1 MMRRLPKAIALTF
14 VLLSGCSFIPEF
26 QRPDT
31 ALPESYRHASEQ
43 NAAGQPMGE
52 QDWRDVFSDPQL
64 QILIEEALAS
74 GNDALLAA
82 ARLREAEA
90 LAGVARAP
98 LYPQGSLSLNT
109 SPTARLPGDSFTSNF
124 MGGAGISWEIDLW
137 GRYRSASEAAKAE
150 MLATAEGKHAVQSSL
165 VSSVAGLYFQ
175 LAALNEIQ
183 TVTQRAVENH
193 RSVLTLIKRLSAAGI
208 ATAAEERQ
216 QESALATIEV
226 RLPQL
231 RRQIAETENALS
243 ILLARN
249 PGAFSFNAA
258 VSLDLPEA
266 IPAGLPSALLDRRP
280 DIREAEDRM
289 LAANA
294 RIGEAKALF
303 FPSLSLT
310 ALYGGVSTRLVD
322 FLNSQAA
329 DVASFGPDV
338 MLPLFTGG
346 RLTFNR
352 DAAIARMEQAVIS
365 YRKTVLVAMGEVANA
380 LVAYETSLDALSLQ
394 TRRVETSRE
403 SLRLA
408 ELRFRS
414 GTTSFLEVLE
424 AQRQVLSAET
434 DQVQTLLERRR
445 ALIKIYLALGGG
457 WKDEQQPPN
466 PESQ

>member
-43 NAAGQPMGE
+43 NAAGQSMGE

-266 IPAGLPSALLDRRP
+266 VPAGLPSALLDRRP

-322 FLNSQAA
+322 LLNSQAA

-394 TRRVETSRE
+394 TRRVESSRE

>member
-1 MMRRLPKAIALTF
+1 MIRRLPKAIALTC
-14 VLLSGCSFIPEF
+14 VLLSGCSFIPEL
-26 QRPDT
+26 QRPDLG
-31 ALPESYRHASEQ
+31 LPESYRDAPEQ
-43 NAAGQPMGE
+43 NAAGQSMGD
-52 QDWRDVFSDPQL
+52 QDWRTVFNDPQL
-64 QILIEEALAS
+64 QRLIEEALAS

-98 LYPQGSLSLNT
+98 LYPQASLSLNT
-109 SPTARLPGDSFTSNF
+109 SPTARLPGDGFTSNF

-137 GRYRSASEAAKAE
+137 GRYRSASAAAKAE
-150 MLATAEGKHAVQSSL
+150 MLASAEGKHAVQSSL
-165 VSSVAGLYFQ
+165 ISSVAGYYYQ

-183 TVTQRAVENH
+183 AVTLRAVENH
-193 RSVLTLIKRLSAAGI
+193 RTVLTLIKRLSAAGI
-208 ATAAEERQ
+208 SSAAEERQ

-231 RRQIAETENALS
+231 RRQIAEAENALS

-249 PGAFSFNAA
+249 PGAFTFNAA
-258 VSLDLPEA
+258 VTLDLPEA

-303 FPSLSLT
+303 FPNVSLT
-310 ALYGGVSTRLVD
+310 ALFGGVSTRLTD
-322 FLNSQAA
+322 LLNSQAA
-329 DVASFGPDV
+329 DVASIGPDV

-365 YRKTVLVAMGEVANA
+365 YRKTVLGAMGEVANA
-380 LVAYETSLDALSLQ
+380 LIAYETSLDALSLQ
-394 TRRVETSRE
+394 TNRVETSRE

-414 GTTSFLEVLE
+414 GTASFLEVLE

-434 DQVQTLLERRR
+434 DQVQTLLERRS

-457 WKDEQQPPN
+457 WEDDQKPEN

>member
-43 NAAGQPMGE
+43 NAAGQSMGE

-266 IPAGLPSALLDRRP
+266 VPAGLPSALLDRRP

-322 FLNSQAA
+322 LLNSQAA

>member
-1 MMRRLPKAIALTF
+1 MMRRLPKVIALTF

-43 NAAGQPMGE
+43 NAAGQSMGE
-52 QDWRDVFSDPQL
+52 QDWRAVFSDPQL
-64 QILIEEALAS
+64 QVLIEEALAS
-74 GNDALLAA
+74 GNDVLLAA
-82 ARLREAEA
+82 AQLREAEA
-90 LAGVARAP
+90 LAGLARAP

-109 SPTARLPGDSFTSNF
+109 SPTARLPGDNFTSNF

-165 VSSVAGLYFQ
+165 VSSVAGFYFQ

-193 RSVLTLIKRLSAAGI
+193 RSVLALIKRLSAAGI

-249 PGAFSFNAA
+249 PGAFSFDAA

-266 IPAGLPSALLDRRP
+266 VPAGLPSALLDRRP
-280 DIREAEDRM
+280 DIREAENRL

-303 FPSLSLT
+303 FPSLNLT

-322 FLNSQAA
+322 LLNSQAA

>member
-43 NAAGQPMGE
+43 NAAGQSMGE

-109 SPTARLPGDSFTSNF
+109 SPTARLPGDSFTSNC

-266 IPAGLPSALLDRRP
+266 VPAGLPSALLDRRP

-322 FLNSQAA
+322 LLNSQAA

-394 TRRVETSRE
+394 TRRVESSRE

>member
-1 MMRRLPKAIALTF
+1 MIRHLPKAIALTC
-14 VLLSGCSFIPEF
+14 VLLSGCSFIPEV
-26 QRPDT
+26 QRPDLG
-31 ALPESYRHASEQ
+31 LPESYRDASGQ
-43 NAAGQPMGE
+43 YVAGQSMGE
-52 QDWRDVFSDPQL
+52 QDWRTVFNDPQL
-64 QILIEEALAS
+64 QELIEEALAS

-98 LYPQGSLSLNT
+98 LYPQASLSLNT
-109 SPTARLPGDSFTSNF
+109 SPTARLPGDGFTSNF

-137 GRYRSASEAAKAE
+137 GRYRSASAAAKAE

-165 VSSVAGLYFQ
+165 ISSVAGYYYL
-175 LAALNEIQ
+175 LAALNQIQ
-183 TVTQRAVENH
+183 AVTLRAVENH
-193 RSVLTLIKRLSAAGI
+193 RTVLTLIKRLSAAGI
-208 ATAAEERQ
+208 SSAAEERQ

-231 RRQIAETENALS
+231 RRQIAEAENALS

-249 PGAFSFNAA
+249 PGAFTFNAA
-258 VSLDLPEA
+258 VTLDLPEA

-303 FPSLSLT
+303 FPNVSLT
-310 ALYGGVSTRLVD
+310 ALFGGVSTRLTD
-322 FLNSQAA
+322 LLNSQAA
-329 DVASFGPDV
+329 DVASIGPDV

-346 RLTFNR
+346 RLAFNR

-365 YRKTVLVAMGEVANA
+365 YRKTVLGAMGEVANA
-380 LVAYETSLDALSLQ
+380 LIAYETSLDALSLQ
-394 TRRVETSRE
+394 TKRVETSRE

-414 GTTSFLEVLE
+414 GTASFLEVLE

-434 DQVQTLLERRR
+434 DQVQTLLERRS

-457 WKDEQQPPN
+457 WEDEQQPAN

>member
-43 NAAGQPMGE
+43 NAAGQSMGE

-266 IPAGLPSALLDRRP
+266 VPAGLPSALLDRRP

-322 FLNSQAA
+322 LLNSQAA

-394 TRRVETSRE
+394 TRRVESSRE

-466 PESQ
+466 PEPQ

>member
-26 QRPDT
+26 QRPDA
-31 ALPESYRHASEQ
+31 ALTDSYRHATEQ
-43 NAAGQPMGE
+43 NTDGQSMGE
-52 QDWRDVFSDPQL
+52 QDWRTVFSDPQL
-64 QILIEEALAS
+64 QVLIEEALAS

-109 SPTARLPGDSFTSNF
+109 SPTARIPGDSFTSNF
-124 MGGAGISWEIDLW
+124 LGGAGISWEIDLW

-150 MLATAEGKHAVQSSL
+150 MLATAEVKHAVQSSL
-165 VSSVAGLYFQ
+165 VSSVAGFYFQ

-193 RSVLTLIKRLSAAGI
+193 RSVLALIKRLSAAGI

-249 PGAFSFNAA
+249 PGAFSFDAA

-266 IPAGLPSALLDRRP
+266 VPAGLPSALLDRRP

-322 FLNSQAA
+322 LLNSQAA

>member
-14 VLLSGCSFIPEF
+14 VLLGGCSFIPEF

-43 NAAGQPMGE
+43 NAAGQSMGE

-90 LAGVARAP
+90 LVGVARAP

-266 IPAGLPSALLDRRP
+266 VPAGLPSALLDRRP

-322 FLNSQAA
+322 LLNSQAA

-434 DQVQTLLERRR
+434 DQVQTLLERRI
-445 ALIKIYLALGGG
+445 ALIKIYLVLGGG

>member
-1 MMRRLPKAIALTF
+1 MMRHLPKAIALIC
-14 VLLSGCSFIPEF
+14 VLLSGCSFIPEL
-26 QRPDT
+26 QRPDYG
-31 ALPESYRHASEQ
+31 LPESYRDASEQ
-43 NAAGQPMGE
+43 NAAGQSMGD
-52 QDWRDVFSDPQL
+52 QDWRTVFNDPQL
-64 QILIEEALAS
+64 QGLIEEALAS

-98 LYPQGSLSLNT
+98 LYPQASLSLNT
-109 SPTARLPGDSFTSNF
+109 SPTARLPGDGFTSNF

-137 GRYRSASEAAKAE
+137 GRYRSASAAAKAE
-150 MLATAEGKHAVQSSL
+150 MLASAEGKHAVQSSL
-165 VSSVAGLYFQ
+165 ISTVAGFYYQ

-183 TVTQRAVENH
+183 AVTQRAVENH
-193 RSVLTLIKRLSAAGI
+193 RTVLTLIKRLSAAGI
-208 ATAAEERQ
+208 SSAAEERQ

-231 RRQIAETENALS
+231 RRQIAEAENALS
-243 ILLARN
+243 ILLALN
-249 PGAFSFNAA
+249 PGAFTFNAA
-258 VSLDLPEA
+258 VTLDLPEA

-303 FPSLSLT
+303 FPNVSLT
-310 ALYGGVSTRLVD
+310 ALFGGVSTRLTD
-322 FLNSQAA
+322 LLNSQAA
-329 DVASFGPDV
+329 DVASIGPDV

-365 YRKTVLVAMGEVANA
+365 YRKTVLGAMGEVANA
-380 LVAYETSLDALSLQ
+380 LIAYETSFDALSLQ
-394 TRRVETSRE
+394 TNRVEISRE

-414 GTTSFLEVLE
+414 GTASFLEVLE

-434 DQVQTLLERRR
+434 DQVQTLLERRS

-457 WKDEQQPPN
+457 WENEQQPAN
-466 PESQ
+466 PELQ

>member
-1 MMRRLPKAIALTF
+1 MKRRLPKAIALTF

-43 NAAGQPMGE
+43 NAAGQSMGE

-266 IPAGLPSALLDRRP
+266 VPAGLPSALLDRRP

-322 FLNSQAA
+322 LLNSQAA

>member
-1 MMRRLPKAIALTF
+1 
-14 VLLSGCSFIPEF
+14 
-26 QRPDT
+26 
-31 ALPESYRHASEQ
+31 
-43 NAAGQPMGE
+43 
-52 QDWRDVFSDPQL
+52 
-64 QILIEEALAS
+64 
-74 GNDALLAA
+74 
-82 ARLREAEA
+82 
-90 LAGVARAP
+90 
-98 LYPQGSLSLNT
+98 
-109 SPTARLPGDSFTSNF
+109 
-124 MGGAGISWEIDLW
+124 
-137 GRYRSASEAAKAE
+137 
-150 MLATAEGKHAVQSSL
+150 
-165 VSSVAGLYFQ
+165 
-175 LAALNEIQ
+175 
-183 TVTQRAVENH
+183 
-193 RSVLTLIKRLSAAGI
+193 
-208 ATAAEERQ
+208 
-216 QESALATIEV
+216 
-226 RLPQL
+226 L
-231 RRQIAETENALS
+231 RRQIAETENTLS

-266 IPAGLPSALLDRRP
+266 VPAGLPSALLDRRP

-322 FLNSQAA
+322 LLNSQAA

>member
-322 FLNSQAA
+322 LLNSQAA

>member
-1 MMRRLPKAIALTF
+1 MMRHLPKAIALIC
-14 VLLSGCSFIPEF
+14 VLLSGCSFIPEL
-26 QRPDT
+26 QRPDLG
-31 ALPESYRHASEQ
+31 LPESYRDASEQ
-43 NAAGQPMGE
+43 NVAGQSMGD
-52 QDWRDVFSDPQL
+52 QDWRIVFNDPQL
-64 QILIEEALAS
+64 QGLIEEALAS

-98 LYPQGSLSLNT
+98 LYPQASLSLNT
-109 SPTARLPGDSFTSNF
+109 SPTARSPGDGFTSNF

-137 GRYRSASEAAKAE
+137 GRYRSASAAAKAE
-150 MLATAEGKHAVQSSL
+150 MLASAEGKHAVQSSL
-165 VSSVAGLYFQ
+165 ISTVAGFYYQ

-183 TVTQRAVENH
+183 AVTQRAVENH
-193 RSVLTLIKRLSAAGI
+193 RTVLTLIKRLSAAGI
-208 ATAAEERQ
+208 SSAAEERQ

-231 RRQIAETENALS
+231 RRQIAEAENALS

-249 PGAFSFNAA
+249 PGAFTFNSA
-258 VSLDLPEA
+258 VTLDLPEA

-303 FPSLSLT
+303 FPNVSLT
-310 ALYGGVSTRLVD
+310 ALFGGVSTRLTD
-322 FLNSQAA
+322 LLNSQAA
-329 DVASFGPDV
+329 DVASIGPDV

-365 YRKTVLVAMGEVANA
+365 YRKTVLGAMGEVANA
-380 LVAYETSLDALSLQ
+380 LIAYETSLDALSLQ
-394 TRRVETSRE
+394 TNRVETSRE

-414 GTTSFLEVLE
+414 GTASFLEVLE

-434 DQVQTLLERRR
+434 DQVQTLLERRS

-457 WKDEQQPPN
+457 WENEQQPAN
-466 PESQ
+466 PELQ

>member
-1 MMRRLPKAIALTF
+1 MMRHLPKAIALTC
-14 VLLSGCSFIPEF
+14 VLLSGCSFIPEV
-26 QRPDT
+26 QRPDLG
-31 ALPESYRHASEQ
+31 LPESYRDASEQ
-43 NAAGQPMGE
+43 YVAGQSMGE
-52 QDWRDVFSDPQL
+52 QDWRTVFNDPQL
-64 QILIEEALAS
+64 QELIEEALAS

-98 LYPQGSLSLNT
+98 LYPQASLSLNT
-109 SPTARLPGDSFTSNF
+109 SPTARLPGDGFTSNF

-137 GRYRSASEAAKAE
+137 GRYRSASAAAKAE

-165 VSSVAGLYFQ
+165 ISSVAGYYYL
-175 LAALNEIQ
+175 LAALNQIQ
-183 TVTQRAVENH
+183 AVTLRAVENH
-193 RSVLTLIKRLSAAGI
+193 RTVLTLIKRLSAAGI
-208 ATAAEERQ
+208 SSAAEERQ

-231 RRQIAETENALS
+231 RRQIAEAENALS

-249 PGAFSFNAA
+249 PGAFTFNDA
-258 VSLDLPEA
+258 VTLDLPEA

-303 FPSLSLT
+303 FPNVSLT
-310 ALYGGVSTRLVD
+310 ALFGGVSTRLTD
-322 FLNSQAA
+322 LLNSQAA
-329 DVASFGPDV
+329 DVASIGPDV

-346 RLTFNR
+346 RLAFNR

-365 YRKTVLVAMGEVANA
+365 YRKTVLGAMGEVANA
-380 LVAYETSLDALSLQ
+380 LITYETSLDALSLQ
-394 TRRVETSRE
+394 TKRVETSRE

-414 GTTSFLEVLE
+414 GTASFLEVLE

-434 DQVQTLLERRR
+434 DQVQTLLERRS

-457 WKDEQQPPN
+457 WEDEQQPAN

>member
-1 MMRRLPKAIALTF
+1 MMRHLPKAIALIC
-14 VLLSGCSFIPEF
+14 VLLSGCSFIPEL
-26 QRPDT
+26 QRPDLG
-31 ALPESYRHASEQ
+31 LPESYRDASEQ
-43 NAAGQPMGE
+43 NVAGQSMGD
-52 QDWRDVFSDPQL
+52 QDWRTVFNDPQL
-64 QILIEEALAS
+64 QGLIEEALAS

-98 LYPQGSLSLNT
+98 LYPQASLSLNT
-109 SPTARLPGDSFTSNF
+109 SPTARSPGDGFTSNF

-137 GRYRSASEAAKAE
+137 GRYRSASAAAKAE
-150 MLATAEGKHAVQSSL
+150 MLASAEGKHAVQSSL
-165 VSSVAGLYFQ
+165 ISTVAGFYYQ

-183 TVTQRAVENH
+183 AVTQRAVENH
-193 RSVLTLIKRLSAAGI
+193 RTVLTLIKRLSAAGI
-208 ATAAEERQ
+208 SSAAEERQ

-231 RRQIAETENALS
+231 RRQIAEAENALS

-249 PGAFSFNAA
+249 PGAFTFNSA
-258 VSLDLPEA
+258 VTLDLPEA

-303 FPSLSLT
+303 FPNVSLT
-310 ALYGGVSTRLVD
+310 ALFGGVSTRLTD
-322 FLNSQAA
+322 LLNSQAA
-329 DVASFGPDV
+329 DVASIGPDV

-352 DAAIARMEQAVIS
+352 DAAIARMEQAVII
-365 YRKTVLVAMGEVANA
+365 YRKTVLGAMGEVANA
-380 LVAYETSLDALSLQ
+380 LIAYETSLDALSLQ
-394 TRRVETSRE
+394 TNRVETSRE

-414 GTTSFLEVLE
+414 GTASFLEVLE

-434 DQVQTLLERRR
+434 DQVQTLLERRS

-457 WKDEQQPPN
+457 WENEQHPAN
-466 PESQ
+466 PELQ